1 MSSTVVFRC
10 IRVWVVHFRGGFTE
24 VFGRPPPE
32 VGPAG
37 PVSKIRSE
45 FPGRVLSYVVPRPSR
60 HERPLILYTIRND
73 IEK

>member
-10 IRVWVVHFRGGFTE
+10 IRVWVVHFRGGFIE

-37 PVSKIRSE
+37 PISEIRSE
-45 FPGRVLSYVVPRPSR
+45 FPGRVLSGTTD
-60 HERPLILYTIRND
+60 LILLVASA
-73 IEK
+73 E

>member
-10 IRVWVVHFRGGFTE
+10 IRVWVVHFRGGFIE

-37 PVSKIRSE
+37 PVSEIRSE
-45 FPGRVLSYVVPRPSR
+45 FPGRVLSTWYQSFRFPV
-60 HERPLILYTIRND
+60 LFDY
-73 IEK
+73 